1 MKKRFFVILA
11 LLLMTFAANVA
22 QAGMPTDTVKAGL
35 DKLIAIVHDPKYADK
50 NLLGEE
56 QVRQLSAAVGEFFDY
71 GELTKRAVGPAWK
84 GFTDAEREELTSTF
98 RTLLEKTYIKKLEKS
113 FIDELKAFST
123 DSVRFND
130 EKVKPPFAMV
140 FTTFMLKDKQ
150 IEVNFRLI
158 DKDGTWMVYDI
169 IGEGLTLLGVYKDDF
184 QSALAKMTPEEFVV
198 QLQNKIKDVE
208 AGKLDDQTLL
218 DTGKATDG
226 KGETATQPVAQ

>member
-1 MKKRFFVILA
+1 MKKSVFSVVA
-11 LLLMTFAANVA
+11 LLGLLLTSGLA
-22 QAGMPTDTVKAGL
+22 QAGVPTDTVRTGL
-35 DKLIAIVHDPKYADK
+35 DKLIAIVHDPRYTEAK
-50 NLLGEE
+50 LLGED
-56 QVRQLSAAVGEFFDY
+56 QVRQLSGAVAEFFDY
-71 GELTKRAVGPAWK
+71 GELTKRAVGPAWR

-113 FIDELKAFST
+113 FLDELKAFST

-140 FTTFMLKDKQ
+140 FTTFLLKDKQ

-158 DKDGTWMVYDI
+158 DKQGKWMVYDI

-184 QSALAKMTPEEFVV
+184 QAALAKMTPEEFVV

-208 AGKLDDQTLL
+208 AGKLEDETLL
-218 DTGKATDG
+218 DTGAPTDG
-226 KGETATQPVAQ
+226 KGGSATQPAAQ